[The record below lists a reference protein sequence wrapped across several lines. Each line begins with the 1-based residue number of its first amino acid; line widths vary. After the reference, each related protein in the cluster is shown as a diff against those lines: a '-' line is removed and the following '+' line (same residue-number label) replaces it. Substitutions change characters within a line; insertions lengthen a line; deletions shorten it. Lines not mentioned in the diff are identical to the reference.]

1 MPTKSKGE
9 TLREFLVV
17 GRKLPSA
24 KELNP
29 PIYKMQIFASNHVI
43 AKSRFWYF
51 TSMLRRVKKANGE
64 ILECK
69 EVFEKRPGYI
79 KNYGIWLRYD
89 SRTNHHN
96 MYREYR
102 DNTIA
107 GAVTQCYR
115 DMGARHRAQADR
127 IQIIKVQVIK
137 ASDCKRA
144 AIKQFHNS
152 KICFPLPHR
161 IAKRRNAA
169 VFTTRRPRTH
179 FS

>member
-1 MPTKSKGE
+1 MPTKAKGE
-9 TLREFLVV
+9 TLREFMVV
-17 GRKLPSA
+17 GRKLPSE
-24 KELNP
+24 KEPFPAL
-29 PIYKMQIFASNHVI
+29 YKMQIFATNHVI
-43 AKSRFWYF
+43 AKSRFWYLI
-51 TSMLRRVKKANGE
+51 SMLRRVKKGQGE
-64 ILECK
+64 IVSCE
-69 EVFEKRPGYI
+69 EVFEKRPGSV

-102 DNTIA
+102 DTTIA

-127 IQIIKVQVIK
+127 IQIIEVKPIK

-152 KICFPLPHR
+152 KLRFPLPHR
-161 IAKRRNAA
+161 ITKRRNAS
-169 VFTTRRPRTH
+169 VFTTRRPRTF